1 MGIKIKGQIY
11 SPEYGFHNQL
21 AKLIK
26 LEKIMANTLMRFGIS
41 NTRRRALP
49 LSLT

>member
-26 LEKIMANTLMRFGIS
+26 LEKNYG
-41 NTRRRALP
+41 
-49 LSLT
+49 